1 MKRKHSRL
9 ASKFVIGFE
18 MLGILICVVSS
29 AIGLHQFKARI
40 EKQYNDTAYDIASV
54 AQSYIEIEKLKE
66 YTDAA
71 IAYNNGEISE
81 EQIEQYRMEDTYQ
94 EVKEKLV
101 TLREKMG
108 ANDIFIVY
116 LDQEIINTYDSGWT
130 EEQLEQWK
138 PMVYVFDAYRNANE
152 CFQLGETGRFNP
164 EFIEDTVEMFETGER
179 PDNYFISKSTFGYNT
194 SAMLPVVYDGKVIA
208 AIGVEVPMKQ
218 IRSVLEQ
225 YLLYAVGVTALL
237 IIMVISV
244 YMIYLYRS
252 VIRPINRLTKE
263 TGEFTK
269 NETTISKSLEKIKTR
284 DEIEDLAQSII
295 KMETDIKDYIE
306 NLTRVTAEKERI
318 GAELD
323 VATNIQASMLPCIFP
338 AFPER
343 EEFDVYATMTPA
355 KEVGGDFYDFFMV
368 DDRHIAIVMADVSG
382 KGVPAAL
389 FMVIGKTLIKD
400 HTLLKKGLGDVFTDV
415 NNLLCE
421 ANSEGLFITAFEG
434 VLDLVTGEFVF
445 VNAGHEMPFI
455 CKKNGEYAPY
465 KIRPGFVLAGMEGMK
480 YKAGSIQLDEGDK
493 LFQYTDGVTEATDA
507 ENQLYGMDR
516 LQKILNQC
524 KNFTPHETLVA
535 VKEDVDGFVKDAPQF
550 DDITM
555 LCLEYKKKMEGSTD
569 A

>member
-9 ASKFVIGFE
+9 AFKFIIGFE
-18 MLGILICVVSS
+18 LLGILICAVSS
-29 AIGLHQFKARI
+29 GIGFFQFKSHI
-40 EKQYNDTAYDIASV
+40 EKQYNDTAYDIAAV
-54 AQSYIEIEKLKE
+54 AQTYIGIEKLNE
-66 YTDAA
+66 YTEAA
-71 IAYNNGEISE
+71 IAYEKGEISKQ
-81 EQIEQYRMEDTYQ
+81 QINQYKMEDTYQ
-94 EVKEKLV
+94 QVKEKLV
-101 TLREKMG
+101 NLREKMG
-108 ANDIFIVY
+108 ANDIFMVY
-116 LDQEIINTYDSGWT
+116 VDQKIMNTYDSNWT

-138 PMVYVFDAYRNANE
+138 PTLYIFDAYKVEDE
-152 CFQLGETGRFNP
+152 CFQLGDTARFNP
-164 EFIEDTVEMFETGER
+164 AFIEDTVKLFKTGER
-179 PDNYFISKSTFGYNT
+179 PENYFISESNFGYNT
-194 SAMLPVVYDGKVIA
+194 SAMLPVVYNGKVIA
-208 AIGVEVPMKQ
+208 AIGVEVPMTHIK
-218 IRSVLEQ
+218 SVLRQ
-225 YLLYAVGVTALL
+225 YIWYAVCVTVLL
-237 IIMVISV
+237 IILVITV
-244 YMIYLYRS
+244 YMFYLYRS
-252 VIRPINRLTKE
+252 VIRPINKITKE

-269 NETTISKSLEKIKTR
+269 NETKISESLGKIKTK
-284 DEIEDLAQSII
+284 DEIENLAQSII

-306 NLTRVTAEKERI
+306 NLTCVTAEKERI
-318 GAELD
+318 SAELD

-338 AFPER
+338 AFPDR
-343 EEFDVYATMTPA
+343 TEFDVYATMMPA

-400 HTLLKKGLGDVFTDV
+400 HTLLRKKLGDVFTDV

-434 VLDLVTGEFVF
+434 VLDLVTGEFTF

-455 CKKNGEYAPY
+455 CKKGEEYAPY
-465 KIRPGFVLAGMEGMK
+465 KIRPGFVLAGMEGMR

-493 LFQYTDGVTEATDA
+493 IFQYTDGVTEATDA

-516 LQKILNQC
+516 LQHILNQC
-524 KNFTPHETLVA
+524 KNCTPQETLIA

-555 LCLEYKKKMEGSTD
+555 LCLEYKKKMEESAD